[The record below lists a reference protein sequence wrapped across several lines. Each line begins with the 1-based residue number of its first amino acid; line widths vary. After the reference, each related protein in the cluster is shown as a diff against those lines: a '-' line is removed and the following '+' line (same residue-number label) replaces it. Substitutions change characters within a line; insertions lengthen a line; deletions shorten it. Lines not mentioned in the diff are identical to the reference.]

1 MRGSVPSTERRIQ
14 IVSCRFY
21 GSREPRILFRLK
33 KDLKSTLAPWVLRV
47 QTANPITVNEAALVI
62 IFVTTMK
69 TVRCCC
75 LLCAFCFCCFAE
87 KSASHGQRHQ
97 PAVARAS
104 DAGDWRLSARVTDYV
119 DFCFH
124 TKAHEEHTRGS
135 TTHGD

>member
-1 MRGSVPSTERRIQ
+1 MSKV
-14 IVSCRFY
+14 
-21 GSREPRILFRLK
+21 
-33 KDLKSTLAPWVLRV
+33 VLEYNFV
-47 QTANPITVNEAALVI
+47 MFESFVLMV
-62 IFVTTMK
+62 IFVLI
-69 TVRCCC
+69 VVISICF
-75 LLCAFCFCCFAE
+75 LLILVFIISAFCFCCFAE